1 MPRISVLGRS
11 GIYGPFSYKVS
22 LRLACATYELVS
34 NASEVHLTGKSA
46 LWLAVTVYTASC
58 LLGSSPFSFPS
69 VLRSSKSRGSEEN
82 NWAWA
87 SLQLGQG
94 QPTSGRAE
102 GKYIPTKGQPTRAP
116 SKGPALYFILLWH
129 GPRRRGRAFELDI
142 PVPLT

>member
-58 LLGSSPFSFPS
+58 LLGSSPFSFPFCS
-69 VLRSSKSRGSEEN
+69 QILKVQRFRGELGMGIPAAGTGSADFRQSRREIDSNQGSANKS
-82 NWAWA
+82 
-87 SLQLGQG
+87 
-94 QPTSGRAE
+94 P
-102 GKYIPTKGQPTRAP
+102 
-116 SKGPALYFILLWH
+116 F
-129 GPRRRGRAFELDI
+129 
-142 PVPLT
+142 